1 MSLLQSIRSLSDLQN
16 APAFARN
23 RLFQTCFLL
32 LLVIN
37 TAETL
42 AAYGFWLWHP
52 HAAAHQFFTDFKT
65 FYGCARVWLD
75 GLDPYDQKLVE
86 TYLVQHRL
94 LEPGTYNF
102 FLYPPAALYLFTP
115 LALMPY
121 DAAALLAGS
130 IGLACLG
137 AGIGLWLRTFRDS
150 PLMGWAALYLAVG
163 PWNTANVLQGQIF
176 NLLAFLL
183 ISVLLTTPRRGWALK
198 LVLAFTAGTLV
209 AAKPSLLMPLVVA
222 ALAAERVRIL
232 YIAMGIGLV
241 LYVLA
246 AFLAPGPMH
255 GYLNTMAGLP
265 HLFLPWHGQVSDF
278 AVYTNQ
284 SLNGLTACLDKGL
297 ILKLPQ
303 GLSEQAGIALRV
315 TFYTVWAILAG
326 ITGWFMLGQV
336 LRLFKRPRYL
346 GAWEEAFAAQ
356 SPYFRAV
363 FFLLAV
369 YLDSPVSWVAYTVF
383 VVPPLVALALRESK
397 SPHSVV
403 GWILLLVSLRL
414 NYVSDNLIRALV
426 HRHSATAMVELA
438 GIEVYRSIIGLCLL
452 FLWLR
457 MMRYLWRISPPRLG

>member
-1 MSLLQSIRSLSDLQN
+1 MALLRIVRGFSDLRN
-16 APAFARN
+16 APAFSQN
-23 RLFQTCFLL
+23 RVFQVCFLL

-37 TAETL
+37 TTETL

-52 HAAAHQFFTDFKT
+52 HAAVHQFFTDFKT

-86 TYLVQHRL
+86 GYLVQHHL

-115 LALMPY
+115 LALLPY
-121 DAAALLAGS
+121 DGAALVAGTL
-130 IGLACLG
+130 GVACLA
-137 AGIGLWLRTFRDS
+137 AGIALWLRTFRNS
-150 PLMGWAALYLAVG
+150 PLMGWAGLYLAVG

-176 NLLAFLL
+176 NLIAFLL
-183 ISVLLTTPRRGWALK
+183 MSVLLTVPRRGWGLK
-198 LVLAFTAGTLV
+198 LGLALVTGMLV

-222 ALAAERVRIL
+222 ALVVERVRVL

-241 LYVLA
+241 VYGLTAY
-246 AFLAPGPMH
+246 LAPGPMQ

-315 TFYTVWAILAG
+315 IFYTVWAVLAG

-336 LRLFKRPRYL
+336 LRLFKRSRYL

-356 SPYFRAV
+356 TPFFRAV

-452 FLWLR
+452 FLWFR
-457 MMRYLWRISPPRLG
+457 MMRYLGRISAPRLG